1 MSAEDVPAEHT
12 EAPLYAMNPPSQLKV
27 VFSDEKNQFQ
37 YDDSAS
43 LIYETATAR
52 VFLGDH
58 TSCSMRQ
65 LKHRKIRSVV
75 IAESDMHGMAREEG
89 VQYCKVDPCDS
100 SVPAP
105 YPGSDEEEGEHVSV
119 PSPLEVAHSFVTS
132 AVFEDNQDVLICC
145 KTGLGRA
152 ACVAIYFIMRTCDM
166 SLAEAHASLQKAR
179 QGGCAETDNKAS
191 GFRPSFIHLLLE
203 QEEHMRGSKTIAF
216 DKKTRKLTYLAAGTA
231 PPDAAVAADGGDTVT
246 GASAPLTNPATAA
259 SACTPS

>member
-1 MSAEDVPAEHT
+1 MSEENVPEGHI
-12 EAPLYAMNPPSQLKV
+12 EAPICAMDSPSHLKV
-27 VFSDEKNQFQ
+27 VFSDEKNKFQ

-65 LKHRKIRSVV
+65 LKHRKIRRVI
-75 IAESDMHGMAREEG
+75 IAESDMHGMAKEEG
-89 VQYCKVDPCDS
+89 VMYCKVDPCDS
-100 SVPAP
+100 LAPAP
-105 YPGSDEEEGEHVSV
+105 CPDEKEEGERIIV
-119 PSPLEVAHSFVTS
+119 PSPLDKAHSFATK

-152 ACVAIYFIMRTCDM
+152 ACVAIYFLMRTCDL

-191 GFRPSFIHLLLE
+191 GFRPSLIHLLLE
-203 QEEHMRGSKTIAF
+203 QEVQMRGSKTIAF
-216 DKKTRKLTYLAAGTA
+216 DKKTRKLTYLGA
-231 PPDAAVAADGGDTVT
+231 DAAVAAGGGDAVT
-246 GASAPLTNPATAA
+246 DASALPSNSATAA